1 MVIWLLPLLVKSKD
15 GATLASFT
23 RFDRRLERGMRTWL
37 VHAALKTAVESK
49 QTRELERVPGLYRG
63 RQHRQPNILT
73 CLTPYKPREERNQ
86 GNS

>member
-1 MVIWLLPLLVKSKD
+1 MVIWSLPLLAKSED
-15 GATLASFT
+15 GATLARFT

-63 RQHRQPNILT
+63 RQDRHPNNCFRRTRYPCVPVSIVVK
-73 CLTPYKPREERNQ
+73 C
-86 GNS
+86 